1 MKWLVIVTPATA
13 IVAVHTFQPG
23 SDTSSADVNPNEIAA
38 HIADGT
44 LADWCE
50 LWRQQATV
58 AAENLRLSEK
68 D

>member
-1 MKWLVIVTPATA
+1 MADTNTVIMKELLGL
-13 IVAVHTFQPG
+13 F
-23 SDTSSADVNPNEIAA
+23 ADVNPNEIAE

-58 AAENLRLSEK
+58 AAENLRAENNSYFKNYNSLF
-68 D
+68 

>member
-1 MKWLVIVTPATA
+1 MQELLGLI
-13 IVAVHTFQPG
+13 
-23 SDTSSADVNPNEIAA
+23 ADVNPNEIAA

-68 D
+68 Y